1 MIIKPINF
9 YSSKQSKPK
18 QHGAKTYGNNFS
30 NPFSFT
36 GFACSKDSFAP
47 RNIYAMPC
55 ASCGEKTIQTKQL
68 DTYVRKMKDLKGPE
82 LVYELQQKSSYYR
95 AIENKIIKNIIFEAL
110 SDKNK
115 DLKGIMRSLSTKYM
129 SELVEAQVK
138 VLDSVER
145 NSKNF
150 KQETKDKIKKYIKE
164 QKELITNPDYENEKY
179 FRRQDFI
186 EKLKGL
192 VQNDEKGE
200 DVDFLV
206 GIAEKIP
213 ASSNSES
220 AFYASFSKKSNEDI
234 ARRLFSGALAST
246 EHVTPASKGGAND
259 TSNYIVMC
267 ADCNSRR
274 SNMPYSEWIMQ
285 RPNFKVNFDKYLQ
298 EVEAKIDSG
307 ELGEEYATYPK
318 EILETFSKELGE
330 EVVRERK
337 KFDTEEE
344 AQKENPEKRIN
355 ARISKLEKSLEV
367 KRKKLSEL
375 QAKAEQYE
383 QDDTFCAFRKISSE
397 EETLAGLKQAAKRLR
412 KEHSEIRT
420 QQERRAKKKERLEEI
435 PKKMK
440 SRQIA
445 LEMERDSE
453 LAARAESVKDE
464 EMQCHAQIKSL
475 NEEIESSKKSIR
487 MPETIAS
494 EIVKLEAEIENL
506 DTLKLRLQNTLDKK
520 EEAQKDTETAAS
532 LKSELEA
539 LDVEIAEL
547 SKAKPSAR
555 TSAESLRQYS
565 DLKDK
570 ADKIRRMQSEEYT
583 QKQKETKE
591 YEDALMS
598 GIIRLN
604 DDIVKNF
611 GNISISDKKNVAKY
625 KELSDKLAKMK
636 TMFKKFQTSNAS
648 STNTDK
654 YDFVLSEALSSIEA
668 KIAEM
673 NLNPEIKLLSM
684 QDKRKELQA
693 QIKQAQTGASSGANI
708 DKQITKLQQQI
719 EQAETAIAKNNTREK
734 LEELKTE
741 EETTKDMLA
750 NLNIDDTIS
759 ALEYEISNMAQN
771 LSKLQNEKRRLA
783 NLSAENGSNT
793 P

>member
-9 YSSKQSKPK
+9 YSFKQPKPK
-18 QHGAKTYGNNFS
+18 QQGVKSYGNNFS

-115 DLKGIMRSLSTKYM
+115 DLKAIMRSLSSKYM
-129 SELVEAQVK
+129 SELVDAQVK

-150 KQETKDKIKKYIKE
+150 KQETKDNIKKFIKE
-164 QKELITNPDYENEKY
+164 QKELIANPDYENEKY

-192 VQNDEKGE
+192 IPPEEQGE
-200 DVDFLV
+200 EANFLV
-206 GIAEKIP
+206 EMAEKIP

-298 EVEAKIDSG
+298 EVEAKIQTG

-330 EVVRERK
+330 EVAREKK
-337 KFDTEEE
+337 KFDVEEE
-344 AQKENPEKRIN
+344 APKENVEKRIN
-355 ARISKLEKSLEV
+355 ARILKLEKSLEA
-367 KRKKLSEL
+367 KRNKLDEL
-375 QAKAEQYE
+375 KAKSEQYE
-383 QDDTFCAFRKISSE
+383 QDTTFNAYKKLSSQ
-397 EETLAGLKQAAKRLR
+397 EETLSGLKQAVKRLR
-412 KEHSEIRT
+412 KEYSEIKT
-420 QQERRAKKKERLEEI
+420 QQDRRAKKKERLEEI
-435 PKKMK
+435 PKRMK
-440 SRQIA
+440 SRQLAIEA
-445 LEMERDSE
+445 ERDSE
-453 LAARAESVKDE
+453 LTARANIAKE
-464 EMQCHAQIKSL
+464 EEIKCHAQIKSL

-494 EIVKLEAEIENL
+494 EIVKLEAEVENL
-506 DTLKLRLQNTLDKK
+506 DTLKLRLQSLFDKK
-520 EEAQKDTETAAS
+520 AEAQKNTTTAQD
-532 LKSELEA
+532 LTCELEA
-539 LDVEIAEL
+539 LDREIAEL
-547 SKAKPSAR
+547 SKTKPSAR
-555 TSAESLRQYS
+555 MSAESLRQYS
-565 DLKDK
+565 ELKDK
-570 ADKIRRMQSEEYT
+570 ADKIRRLQSEECV
-583 QKQKETKE
+583 QKTKETKE
-591 YEDALMS
+591 YEETLMS

-611 GNISISDKKNVAKY
+611 GNISISDKKNVTKY
-625 KELSDKLAKMK
+625 KELTDKLAKMK
-636 TMFKKFQTSNAS
+636 TMFKKFQASNVSSNNAS
-648 STNTDK
+648 K
-654 YDFVLSEALSSIEA
+654 YDFVLSEALSSVEA

-673 NLNPEIKLLSM
+673 NLNPEIKLLSL

-693 QIKQAQTGASSGANI
+693 QIKQAKSAAGSGANL

-719 EQAETAIAKNNTREK
+719 EQAEANILKNNTREK

-741 EETTKDMLA
+741 EQTTKDMLA